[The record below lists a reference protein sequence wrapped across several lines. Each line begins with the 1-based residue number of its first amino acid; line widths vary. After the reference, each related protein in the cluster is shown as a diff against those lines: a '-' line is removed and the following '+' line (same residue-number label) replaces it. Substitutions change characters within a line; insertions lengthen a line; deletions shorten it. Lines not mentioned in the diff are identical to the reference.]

1 MWECCNNA
9 VRERWCSC
17 VVGLARRNMYTM
29 RRSSG
34 RTAQGGAVLVAVEI
48 EWARRLSGGGKL
60 RSPSEILGKNKRMVV
75 VVVVLMYYYYAGWV
89 DAAIMLSRCRRE
101 WRMGGC
107 WSGRKKRAVL
117 WNRRMH

>member
-1 MWECCNNA
+1 
-9 VRERWCSC
+9 
-17 VVGLARRNMYTM
+17 MYTM

-34 RTAQGGAVLVAVEI
+34 RTAQGSAVLVAVEI

-60 RSPSEILGKNKRMVV
+60 RSPSEILGKKRMS

-101 WRMGGC
+101 WRMGGW
-107 WSGRKKRAVL
+107 WSGRKRAVL

>member
-1 MWECCNNA
+1 
-9 VRERWCSC
+9 
-17 VVGLARRNMYTM
+17 MYTM

-34 RTAQGGAVLVAVEI
+34 RTAQGSAVLVAVEI

-60 RSPSEILGKNKRMVV
+60 RSPSEILGKKRM

-101 WRMGGC
+101 WRMEGC
-107 WSGRKKRAVL
+107 WSGRKRAVL